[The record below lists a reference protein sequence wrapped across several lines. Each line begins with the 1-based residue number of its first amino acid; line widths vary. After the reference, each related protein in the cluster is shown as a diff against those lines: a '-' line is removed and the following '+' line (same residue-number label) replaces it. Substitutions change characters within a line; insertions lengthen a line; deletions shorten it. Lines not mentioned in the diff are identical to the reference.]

1 MADLYIKLHALEFEI
16 PRIRIGKKQTIETLI
31 NEEALLLAKF
41 LRDERETWTP
51 RIAHA
56 HERV

>member
-1 MADLYIKLHALEFEI
+1 MKQNIFFKIVVEI

-41 LRDERETWTP
+41 LRDERKTWIP
-51 RIAHA
+51 RRAIAKA
-56 HERV
+56 QR